1 MSDDITGK
9 TTQTTQTT
17 QQQQSAG
24 AKAAF
29 RIGVFA
35 LIERDGAYLMG
46 RRRDIGWWNLPG
58 GGLEYGETLEQGLA
72 REVMEEVGI
81 DVAIERLVGVY
92 SKPQKREVVLTFLCH
107 LSDANAQ
114 PGVSDET
121 SEVGWYTA
129 DALPEQTLPKH
140 RQRVEDAA
148 LGQVAAIV
156 RAQTSTTEED
166 QGLNKGM

>member
-1 MSDDITGK
+1 MSDETSNNA
-9 TTQTTQTT
+9 
-17 QQQQSAG
+17 QQPAEEKAVFRVG
-24 AKAAF
+24 A
-29 RIGVFA
+29 FA
-35 LIERDGAYLMG
+35 LIEREGTYLMG

-72 REVMEEVGI
+72 REVMEEVGVEI
-81 DVAIERLVGVY
+81 AIERLVGVY

-107 LSDANAQ
+107 LADPTAQ
-114 PGVSDET
+114 PGVSDEI

-129 DALPEQTLPKH
+129 NALPEQTLPKH

-148 LGQVAAIV
+148 LGQEAAIV

-166 QGLNKGM
+166 QGLTKGM

>member
-1 MSDDITGK
+1 MIDETKGN
-9 TTQTTQTT
+9 TTQAQPP
-17 QQQQSAG
+17 AEK
-24 AKAAF
+24 KATF

-35 LIERDGAYLMG
+35 LIERNGEYLLG

-58 GGLEYGETLEQGLA
+58 GGLEYGETLEEGLA
-72 REVMEEVGI
+72 REVMEEVGVE
-81 DVAIERLVGVY
+81 VAIERLVGVY

-107 LSDANAQ
+107 LSDPGAQ

-121 SEVGWYTA
+121 SEVGWFA
-129 DALPEQTLPKH
+129 PERLPEQTLPKH
-140 RQRVEDAA
+140 RQRVEDVA
-148 LGQVAAIV
+148 LGQVATLV